1 MVKTVITL
9 AAMLVFNFSSLPGLG
24 GRPSE
29 ELQEF
34 RGVILNE
41 QCYKRQP
48 TWVPFAHEHSLAC
61 AMQPQCFLSG
71 YHLVVDDQTVIK
83 LDKRGELLARR
94 ILQTTKR
101 QNNFQVVI
109 QGRLSTSTLSVQTM
123 QEAEP
128 FR

>member
-9 AAMLVFNFSSLPGLG
+9 AAMLVFSFSSLLGLG

-29 ELQEF
+29 DLQEF

-41 QCYKRQP
+41 QCYKVQP
-48 TWVPFAHEHSLAC
+48 TWIPFAHEHSLAC
-61 AMQPQCFLSG
+61 AMRPQCFLSG
-71 YHLVVDDQTVIK
+71 YHLIVDDQPVLT
-83 LDKRGELLARR
+83 LDNRGEVLARR

-109 QGRLSTSTLSVQTM
+109 QGRLSNLTLSVQTLE
-123 QEAEP
+123 EAEP